1 MKKVNN
7 YWVDENNNRWD
18 VNIYTETQAKKNS
31 ASLINCSDCSDCSR
45 CFRCSDCSDCFDCSR
60 CFRCSDCSDCSD
72 CSRCFRCSD
81 CSDCFDCFRCFRCSD
96 CSDCSDCS
104 RCSDYKHNPQRLT
117 SGLIGSR
124 KSTTTIYWTNENDT
138 QVICGCLKTDIGG
151 FEKRIKEVYPSGQY
165 HDEYMQ
171 FIKAARYCMK
181 TLN

>member
-45 CFRCSDCSDCFDCSR
+45 CF
-60 CFRCSDCSDCSD
+60 
-72 CSRCFRCSD
+72 RCFRCSD